1 MRLALENRLN
11 NVIDDF
17 VHRDVAIRD
26 DWKFKVFK
34 INLEFPCI
42 VLKQPEIETKDWHL
56 LLIFSYD
63 ERRLQFAFVLG
74 GLADPG
80 LMLEF
85 ITMQGVCVDVMS
97 GRGQICRG
105 RVGNRAGAGLDHGV
119 GIQQGMR

>member
-1 MRLALENRLN
+1 MLQFAMTGSLKFSKLTWSFLVSFLN
-11 NVIDDF
+11 N
-17 VHRDVAIRD
+17 RKSKR
-26 DWKFKVFK
+26 K
-34 INLEFPCI
+34 IA
-42 VLKQPEIETKDWHL
+42 
-56 LLIFSYD
+56 YD

-85 ITMQGVCVDVMS
+85 ITVQGVCVDVMA